1 MKKLLLILALIVTF
15 GVAQS
20 QSINS
25 QYISLYADTTNLV
38 GGDVFVRHVYGLLP
52 TVSQES
58 ETVIFNYARV
68 YYLNGDLFLF
78 REESKTGAY
87 LDEIT
92 IGATTYTFK
101 QMYDLIVSIN
111 ATYWEIG
118 SWQMFLQFVN

>member
-1 MKKLLLILALIVTF
+1 MIVVA
-15 GVAQS
+15 GMVAQS

-25 QYISLYADTTNLV
+25 QYIQLYADTTSLV

-52 TVSQES
+52 TASQEN
-58 ETVIFNYARV
+58 ETITFDYARV

-101 QMYDLIVSIN
+101 QMYDLIVDIN
-111 ATYWEIG
+111 ESSWQLG
-118 SWQMFLQFVN
+118 SWNMFLQFIN